1 MLSNVIIALL
11 FFHND
16 CSLLIF
22 MFSPIVCFEMQTQLV
37 SVALAFLLIGYKGIR
52 EASTEFCFSKVGEFF
67 KCTGLLL
74 KRFIDGEYSDNKT
87 DLTSLYLSDVS
98 KKRRLLHFL
107 CCQIIFPH
115 NFSHKHPFEAL
126 FLPSLYIHVKDYAKL
141 LVKHWLLD

>member
-22 MFSPIVCFEMQTQLV
+22 MFSLIACFEMQTQLV
-37 SVALAFLLIGYKGIR
+37 SAALAFLLIGYKGIR
-52 EASTEFCFSKVGEFF
+52 EASTEFCFSKVDEFF

-87 DLTSLYLSDVS
+87 DLTNLYLSNVS
-98 KKRRLLHFL
+98 KKKKIAPFPLLSNY
-107 CCQIIFPH
+107 FPT
-115 NFSHKHPFEAL
+115 
-126 FLPSLYIHVKDYAKL
+126 
-141 LVKHWLLD
+141 